1 MLKLK
6 HCQRVAVTLA
16 RTEAKLMLMDARSPL
31 VLMKL
36 GFDLR
41 TYYED
46 LVDDPLPE
54 DLQCLIERLA

>member
-1 MLKLK
+1 
-6 HCQRVAVTLA
+6 
-16 RTEAKLMLMDARSPL
+16 MLMDARSPL